1 MQWSNYMSEL
11 KNYIFEVHC
20 VDTKRVAGSMEIQ
33 IYQLAQPHPL
43 PHATVSKSTTERLQ
57 RKAQT
62 ALLKYVTSRPS
73 NPLQSPTML
82 KTTCPSTLNYG
93 SMKRRLLV
101 CSTFTTLKSI
111 VTVDYTAL
119 TFVQPDSPR
128 SERLRSKA
136 KFLRS
141 SDLHGDLFVGCK
153 AVNVLCYAAA
163 KALPKA
169 KPCAVLQTP
178 QG

>member
-1 MQWSNYMSEL
+1 MSIRNEWRDQWRS
-11 KNYIFEVHC
+11 
-20 VDTKRVAGSMEIQ
+20 GSINWPSRTLCPMPL
-33 IYQLAQPHPL
+33 YPSQPL
-43 PHATVSKSTTERLQ
+43 NAYSVGGV
-57 RKAQT
+57 KAQT